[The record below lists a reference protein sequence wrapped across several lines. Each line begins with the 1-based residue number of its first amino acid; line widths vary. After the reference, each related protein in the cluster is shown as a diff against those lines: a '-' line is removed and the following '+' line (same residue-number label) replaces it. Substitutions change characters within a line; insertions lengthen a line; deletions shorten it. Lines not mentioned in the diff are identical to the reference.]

1 MNQVFQ
7 NVTWKVLLFTG
18 VFSLLFFSYQNCS
31 EVGFQ
36 STQENMVKKIGDV
49 DHPDEELEVPAPP
62 AGSEG
67 SQPPPIENGGGGG
80 DDDDG
85 DGSEGGR
92 WLRANCRI
100 FGSPREEWQVSSQA
114 QDMNVNGHLGR
125 LVIDEVNRLSVER
138 LFGALVV
145 GAANE
150 TTLRNIFGIVRI
162 NSFDIPSADHMLTH
176 MRANAVTM
184 GEVRDLFGAL
194 CLSTHSLGSLSN
206 ALTAVKIRG
215 WDHQGQKGHVDLI
228 ERVAGNIR
236 LKDMDVG
243 RIERVGGYVSVHN
256 GHVDEIRHV
265 RGVVKIVGSV
275 RRLED
280 VLGPIHIF
288 GPHPPEEVVNS
299 GHLFFHQR

>member
-1 MNQVFQ
+1 MSSMFQ

-18 VFSLLFFSYQNCS
+18 IFSLLFFSYQNCS

-36 STQENMVKKIGDV
+36 STQDPTVKKIGDV
-49 DHPDEELEVPAPP
+49 DHPDEELEIPVPPP
-62 AGSEG
+62 GSEG
-67 SQPPPIENGGGGG
+67 SQPPPIENGGG

-100 FGSPREEWQVSSQA
+100 FGSPREEWEVSSQA
-114 QDMNVNGHLGR
+114 RDMNVNGHLGR
-125 LVIDEVNRLSVER
+125 LAIDEVNRLSVDR
-138 LFGALVV
+138 LFGALIV
-145 GAANE
+145 GAANQ
-150 TTLRNIFGIVRI
+150 TTLKNIFGIIRV
-162 NSFDIPSADHMLTH
+162 NSFVIPTAENMLTH

-184 GEVRDLFGAL
+184 GEVHDLFGAL
-194 CLSTHSLGSLSN
+194 CLSTHSLDSLSR

-215 WDHQGQKGHVDLI
+215 WEHQGVKGSVNRI

-236 LKDMDVG
+236 LKDLDVG

-265 RGVVKIVGSV
+265 LGVVKIVGSV

-280 VLGPIHIF
+280 VRGPIHIF